1 MIREFRESDIGPLSR
16 IILTTWEMDSYGEGL
31 GIPTSEA
38 YLQSCIRSSR
48 FIRVL
53 EDEAVV
59 KGCVMARVGRN
70 RIGLGAIA
78 DAIRFG
84 RRIRGKDG
92 VEGFLSDTRVLNE
105 TDRELKRECGID
117 FDGELVLLIVSEDS
131 RGKGFGRMLFDSAMG
146 YFRDNTARDI
156 LIFTDDDCGFG
167 FYDSLGANRLA
178 YRDVRLVNEDLR
190 MMAYHYIVE

>member
-1 MIREFRESDIGPLSR
+1 MIREFRESDTGPLSR

-53 EDEAVV
+53 EDEGVV

-78 DAIRFG
+78 DAIRFS
-84 RRIRGKDG
+84 RRIHGKDG
-92 VEGFLSDTRVLNE
+92 VDGFLSDTRVLNE

-131 RGKGFGRMLFDSAMG
+131 RGKGFGRMLFDSSME
-146 YFRDNTARDI
+146 YFRENTAHDI

-167 FYDSLGANRLA
+167 F
-178 YRDVRLVNEDLR
+178 
-190 MMAYHYIVE
+190 